1 MTSFAIALYGQCCS
15 DHIVGQR
22 VVSDISEVCSS
33 GSICSLCSET
43 NNTSLLLR
51 LLIAV
56 FGTSALRHI
65 LVTRSLPYNIQSQQI
80 DCQKQITGKLYTSAK
95 TYFSVQHLI
104 SIRNCTKAP
113 DVTTSCLVII
123 DREFSHV
130 IALYL

>member
-65 LVTRSLPYNIQSQQI
+65 TRSLPYNIQSQQI
-80 DCQKQITGKLYTSAK
+80 DCQKRITGKLYTWLK
-95 TYFSVQHLI
+95 HTFLFNI
-104 SIRNCTKAP
+104 
-113 DVTTSCLVII
+113 
-123 DREFSHV
+123 
-130 IALYL
+130 